1 MEQRTSL
8 AGGRSSRLR
17 RYLRGRQVL
26 GEAAG
31 GLAVGPG
38 RLVMYTQCRC
48 GEPVAWYAAGGGGDS
63 GWVCRGQGAGGSA
76 SYRRSGGLQNGFSGA
91 NITGKELEGSLT
103 PLSSI
108 VVTGYTFSLAMAESG
123 IGGVAELPCCSCL
136 PPQTSNPVLL
146 GDSPHAWSVFQA
158 LSGGRAAGIETN
170 HEYY

>member
-17 RYLRGRQVL
+17 RYLGGRQVL

-63 GWVCRGQGAGGSA
+63 GWIWRGRGADGSA
-76 SYRRSGGLQNGFSGA
+76 SYRRSGGLQNGLSGA
-91 NITGKELEGSLT
+91 NITGKELEGRLT

-108 VVTGYTFSLAMAESG
+108 VVPGYTFPVTMAESG
-123 IGGVAELPCCSCL
+123 IGGEAELRCCSCL
-136 PPQTSNPVLL
+136 PRQMSNPVLL

-158 LSGGRAAGIETN
+158 LSGRQSSWHRN
-170 HEYY
+170 KP

>member
-1 MEQRTSL
+1 MEQRTRL

-48 GEPVAWYAAGGGGDS
+48 GEPVAWYAAGGGGDF
-63 GWVCRGQGAGGSA
+63 GWIWRGQGAGGSA
-76 SYRRSGGLQNGFSGA
+76 SYRRSSGGQSSFSGA
-91 NITGKELEGSLT
+91 NTTGKEFEGSLT

-108 VVTGYTFSLAMAESG
+108 VVTGYTFSVTMAESG
-123 IGGVAELPCCSCL
+123 VGDEAEWHFCSWL
-136 PPQTSNPVLL
+136 
-146 GDSPHAWSVFQA
+146 
-158 LSGGRAAGIETN
+158 AG
-170 HEYY
+170 

>member
-1 MEQRTSL
+1 MEQRTRL

-63 GWVCRGQGAGGSA
+63 GWIWRGRDADGCA
-76 SYRRSGGLQNGFSGA
+76 SYRRFCEVVLGLIGTR
-91 NITGKELEGSLT
+91 IIDKEREGSQT

-108 VVTGYTFSLAMAESG
+108 VVAKIL
-123 IGGVAELPCCSCL
+123 
-136 PPQTSNPVLL
+136 
-146 GDSPHAWSVFQA
+146 FQ
-158 LSGGRAAGIETN
+158 
-170 HEYY
+170 